1 MMKRQHGQRWTIQI
15 DKLTNGMTADGGLKM
30 KEDNNVDLRLKNTW
44 EVVCKGSDGKEK
56 WRELND
62 NLIVTVGL
70 NSLLTEYFKGSSY
83 TAAWYI
89 GLKST
94 GTALA
99 ADTMSSHSSW
109 AVNVTYSES
118 VRQTLTLGTPS
129 AGSVDNSASKATFS
143 INGTT
148 TIFGAF
154 LTSSNTK
161 SGTSGTLYGV
171 VDFGSSRAVISG
183 DTLEI
188 TVTLTAASA

>member
-1 MMKRQHGQRWTIQI
+1 M
-15 DKLTNGMTADGGLKM
+15 DKGGLSKLINLTNGMTADGGLKM

-83 TAAWYI
+83 TATWCV

-109 AVNVTYSES
+109 TEIVDYSES
-118 VRQTLTLGTPS
+118 VRPTIVLGTPS
-129 AGSVDNSASKATFS
+129 SGSVDNSASKATFS
-143 INGTT
+143 INGST
-148 TIFGAF
+148 TIYGAF
-154 LTSSNTK
+154 LANASAK
-161 SGTSGTLYGV
+161 SGTGGILYGV

>member
-1 MMKRQHGQRWTIQI
+1 V
-15 DKLTNGMTADGGLKM
+15 DKGGLSKLINLTNGMTADGGLKM

-70 NSLLTEYFKGSSY
+70 NDLLDKYFKGSGY

-89 GLKST
+89 GLKGT

-109 AVNVTYSES
+109 AVDANYSES

-129 AGSVDNSASKATFS
+129 AGSVSNSASKATFS

-148 TIFGAF
+148 TIYGAF

-161 SGTSGTLYGV
+161 SGTAGTLYGV

>member
-1 MMKRQHGQRWTIQI
+1 
-15 DKLTNGMTADGGLKM
+15 MTADGGLKM

-83 TAAWYI
+83 TAAWYV

-109 AVNVTYSES
+109 AENTTFSES

-129 AGSVDNSASKATFS
+129 AGSVNNSASKATFS

-148 TIFGAF
+148 TIYGAF

-161 SGTSGTLYGV
+161 SGTAGTLYGV

>member
-1 MMKRQHGQRWTIQI
+1 M
-15 DKLTNGMTADGGLKM
+15 DKGGLSKLINLTNGMTADGGLKM

-70 NSLLTEYFKGSSY
+70 NDLLDKYFKGSTY

-89 GLKST
+89 GLKGT

-109 AVNVTYSES
+109 AVDANYSES

-129 AGSVDNSASKATFS
+129 AGSVNNSASKATFS

-148 TIFGAF
+148 TIYGAF

-161 SGTSGTLYGV
+161 SGTAGTLYGV

>member
-1 MMKRQHGQRWTIQI
+1 M
-15 DKLTNGMTADGGLKM
+15 DKGGLSKLINLTNGMTADGGLKM

-83 TAAWYI
+83 TATWCV

-109 AVNVTYSES
+109 TEITDYSES
-118 VRQTLTLGTPS
+118 VRQTIVLGTPA

-148 TIFGAF
+148 TIYGAF
-154 LTSSNTK
+154 LANASAK
-161 SGTSGTLYGV
+161 GGTGGTLYGV

>member
-1 MMKRQHGQRWTIQI
+1 M
-15 DKLTNGMTADGGLKM
+15 DKGGLSKLINLTNGMTADGGLKM

-83 TAAWYI
+83 TAAWYV

-109 AVNVTYSES
+109 AENTTFSES

-129 AGSVDNSASKATFS
+129 AGSVNNSASKATFS

-148 TIFGAF
+148 TIYGAF

-161 SGTSGTLYGV
+161 SGTAGTLYGV

>member
-1 MMKRQHGQRWTIQI
+1 M
-15 DKLTNGMTADGGLKM
+15 DKGGLSKLINLTNGMTADGGLKM

-62 NLIVTVGL
+62 NLIVTAGL

>member
-1 MMKRQHGQRWTIQI
+1 MIN
-15 DKLTNGMTADGGLKM
+15 LTNGMTADGGLKM

-70 NSLLTEYFKGSSY
+70 NDLLDKYFKGSTY

-89 GLKST
+89 GLKGT

-109 AVNVTYSES
+109 AVDANYSES

-129 AGSVDNSASKATFS
+129 SGSVSNSASKASFS

-148 TIFGAF
+148 TIYGAF

-161 SGTSGTLYGV
+161 SGTAGTLYGV

>member
-1 MMKRQHGQRWTIQI
+1 M
-15 DKLTNGMTADGGLKM
+15 DKGGLSKLINLTNGITADGGLKM

-44 EVVCKGSDGKEK
+44 ECVCKGSDGKEK

-83 TAAWYI
+83 TATWCV

-99 ADTMSSHSSW
+99 ADTMASHSSW
-109 AVNVTYSES
+109 TEITDYSES
-118 VRQTLTLGTPS
+118 VRQTIVLGTPS

-148 TIFGAF
+148 TIYGAF
-154 LTSSNTK
+154 LANASAK
-161 SGTSGTLYGV
+161 SGTSGILYGV

>member
-1 MMKRQHGQRWTIQI
+1 MKHDNDYTI
-15 DKLTNGMTADGGLKM
+15 GLK
-30 KEDNNVDLRLKNTW
+30 NIW
-44 EVVCKGSDGKEK
+44 EVVCYGSDGQEK

-62 NLIVTVGL
+62 NLVVTVGL
-70 NSLLTEYFKGSSY
+70 NALLTEFFKGSSY
-83 TAAWYI
+83 TATWCI

-109 AVNVTYSES
+109 TEITDYSES
-118 VRQTLTLGTPS
+118 VRQTIVLGTPA

-148 TIFGAF
+148 TIYGAF
-154 LTSSNTK
+154 LANASAK
-161 SGTSGTLYGV
+161 GGTGGTLYGV

>member
-1 MMKRQHGQRWTIQI
+1 M
-15 DKLTNGMTADGGLKM
+15 DKGGLSKLINLTNGMTADGGLKM

-70 NSLLTEYFKGSSY
+70 NDLLDKYFKGSSY

-89 GLKST
+89 GLKGT

-109 AVNVTYSES
+109 AVDANYSES

-129 AGSVDNSASKATFS
+129 SGSVDNSASKASFS

-148 TIFGAF
+148 TIYGAF

-161 SGTSGTLYGV
+161 SGTAGTLYGV

>member
-1 MMKRQHGQRWTIQI
+1 M
-15 DKLTNGMTADGGLKM
+15 DKGGLSKLINLTNGMTADGGLKM

-70 NSLLTEYFKGSSY
+70 NALLTEFFKGSSY
-83 TAAWYI
+83 TATWCV

-99 ADTMSSHSSW
+99 ADTMASHSSW
-109 AVNVTYSES
+109 TEITDYSES
-118 VRQTLTLGTPS
+118 VRQTIVLGTPS

-148 TIFGAF
+148 TIYGAF
-154 LTSSNTK
+154 LANASAK
-161 SGTSGTLYGV
+161 SGTGGILYGV

>member
-1 MMKRQHGQRWTIQI
+1 M
-15 DKLTNGMTADGGLKM
+15 DKGGLSKLINLTNGMTADGGLKM

-70 NSLLTEYFKGSSY
+70 NDLLDKYFKGSSY

-89 GLKST
+89 GLKGT

-109 AVNVTYSES
+109 AVDANYSES

-129 AGSVDNSASKATFS
+129 AGSVNNSASKATFS

-148 TIFGAF
+148 TIYGAF

-161 SGTSGTLYGV
+161 SGTAGTLYGV

>member
-1 MMKRQHGQRWTIQI
+1 MDEGGLSKLIN
-15 DKLTNGMTADGGLKM
+15 LTNGMTADGGLKM

-70 NSLLTEYFKGSSY
+70 NALLTEFFKGSSY
-83 TAAWYI
+83 TATWCV

-94 GTALA
+94 GAALA

-109 AVNVTYSES
+109 TEITDYSES
-118 VRQTLTLGTPS
+118 VRQTIVLGTPA

-154 LTSSNTK
+154 LANASAK
-161 SGTSGTLYGV
+161 GGTGGTLYGV

>member
-1 MMKRQHGQRWTIQI
+1 M
-15 DKLTNGMTADGGLKM
+15 DKGGLSKLINLTNGMTADGGLKM

-70 NSLLTEYFKGSSY
+70 NDLLDKYFKGSTY

-89 GLKST
+89 GLKGT

-109 AVNVTYSES
+109 AVDANYSES

-129 AGSVDNSASKATFS
+129 AGSVNNSASKATFS

-148 TIFGAF
+148 TIYGAF

-161 SGTSGTLYGV
+161 SGTAGTLYGV
-171 VDFGSSRAVISG
+171 VDFGSSRSVISG

>member
-1 MMKRQHGQRWTIQI
+1 V
-15 DKLTNGMTADGGLKM
+15 DKGGLSKLINLTNGMTADGGLKM

-70 NSLLTEYFKGSSY
+70 NDLLDKYFKGSSY

-89 GLKST
+89 GLKGT

-109 AVNVTYSES
+109 AVDANYSES

-129 AGSVDNSASKATFS
+129 AGSVNNSASKATFS

-148 TIFGAF
+148 TIYGAF

-161 SGTSGTLYGV
+161 SGTAGTLYGV

>member
-1 MMKRQHGQRWTIQI
+1 M
-15 DKLTNGMTADGGLKM
+15 DKGGLSKLINLTNGMTADGGLKM

-83 TAAWYI
+83 TATWCV
-89 GLKST
+89 GLKGT

-109 AVNVTYSES
+109 TEITDYSES
-118 VRQTLTLGTPS
+118 VRQTIVLGPPS

-143 INGTT
+143 INGAT
-148 TIFGAF
+148 TIYGAF
-154 LTSSNTK
+154 LANASAK
-161 SGTSGTLYGV
+161 SGTGGILYGV

>member
-1 MMKRQHGQRWTIQI
+1 MDEGGLSKLIN
-15 DKLTNGMTADGGLKM
+15 LTNGMTADGGLKM

-70 NSLLTEYFKGSSY
+70 NSLLTEYFKGSGY
-83 TAAWYI
+83 TAAWYV

-99 ADTMSSHSSW
+99 ADTMASHSSW
-109 AVNVTYSES
+109 AENTTYSEG
-118 VRQTLTLGTPS
+118 VRQTLTLGTAA
-129 AGSVDNSASKATFS
+129 AGSVDNSSSKATFS
-143 INGTT
+143 INGST

-154 LTSSNTK
+154 LVTNSTK
-161 SGTSGTLYGV
+161 GGTSGTLYGV

>member
-1 MMKRQHGQRWTIQI
+1 M
-15 DKLTNGMTADGGLKM
+15 DKGGLSKLINLTNGMTADGGLKM

-70 NSLLTEYFKGSSY
+70 NDLLDKYFKGSSY

-89 GLKST
+89 GLKGT

-109 AVNVTYSES
+109 AVDANYSES

-129 AGSVDNSASKATFS
+129 AGSVSNSASKATFS
-143 INGTT
+143 INATT
-148 TIFGAF
+148 TIYGAF

-161 SGTSGTLYGV
+161 SGTAGTLYGV

>member
-1 MMKRQHGQRWTIQI
+1 MKHDNDYTI
-15 DKLTNGMTADGGLKM
+15 GLK
-30 KEDNNVDLRLKNTW
+30 NIW
-44 EVVCKGSDGKEK
+44 EVVCYGSDGQEK

-62 NLIVTVGL
+62 NLVVTVGL
-70 NSLLTEYFKGSSY
+70 NALLTEFFKGSSY
-83 TAAWYI
+83 TATWCI
-89 GLKST
+89 GLKGT

-109 AVNVTYSES
+109 TEITDYTQSARPTIA
-118 VRQTLTLGTPS
+118 LGTPS
-129 AGSVDNSASKATFS
+129 AGSVDNTASKADFS

-148 TIFGAF
+148 TIYGAF
-154 LTSSNTK
+154 LANASAK
-161 SGTSGTLYGV
+161 SGTSGILYGV

>member
-1 MMKRQHGQRWTIQI
+1 
-15 DKLTNGMTADGGLKM
+15 M

-62 NLIVTVGL
+62 NLIVTAGL

-83 TAAWYI
+83 TAAWYV

-109 AVNVTYSES
+109 TENTTFSES
-118 VRQTLTLGTPS
+118 VRQTLTLGTPA
-129 AGSVDNSASKATFS
+129 AGSVNNSSSKATFS
-143 INGTT
+143 INGST

-154 LTSSNTK
+154 LVTNNTK
-161 SGTSGTLYGV
+161 GGTAGTLYGV

>member
-1 MMKRQHGQRWTIQI
+1 M
-15 DKLTNGMTADGGLKM
+15 DKGGLSKLINLTNGMTADGGLKM

-70 NSLLTEYFKGSSY
+70 NDLLDKYFKGSSY

>member
-1 MMKRQHGQRWTIQI
+1 V
-15 DKLTNGMTADGGLKM
+15 DKGGLSKLINLTNGMTADGGLKM

-70 NSLLTEYFKGSSY
+70 NDLLDKYFKGSTY

-89 GLKST
+89 GLKGT

-109 AVNVTYSES
+109 AVDANYSES

-129 AGSVDNSASKATFS
+129 AGSVNNSASKATFS

-148 TIFGAF
+148 TIYGAF

-161 SGTSGTLYGV
+161 SGTAGTLYGV

>member
-1 MMKRQHGQRWTIQI
+1 M
-15 DKLTNGMTADGGLKM
+15 
-30 KEDNNVDLRLKNTW
+30 
-44 EVVCKGSDGKEK
+44 
-56 WRELND
+56 
-62 NLIVTVGL
+62 

-188 TVTLTAASA
+188 TETLTAASA